1 MNTKETIIKASRD
14 FLEFNLSSHLVRWVM
29 VIFLLFYGVPQKTV
43 AAITNYTDRQV
54 RNIRVRFENGD
65 FLGEGK
71 KRGRK
76 KKIKKRMLGWIVKYI
91 VDHPRS
97 TLKDVA
103 QYLKEEY
110 KLKVSVK
117 TIERELEEYASLTC
131 TSWSGR
137 RKSDH

>member
-54 RNIRVRFENGD
+54 RNIRDRFENGD
-65 FLGEGK
+65 FPREGK

-76 KKIKKRMLGWIVKYI
+76 KKIK
-91 VDHPRS
+91 S
-97 TLKDVA
+97 
-103 QYLKEEY
+103 EY
-110 KLKVSVK
+110 
-117 TIERELEEYASLTC
+117 
-131 TSWSGR
+131 SGG
-137 RKSDH
+137 